1 MLKGKRAICRTL
13 SFLLRPKR
21 GGGLLALGFRDPKP
35 PISDETTT
43 SPLSCRCAAVA
54 LGLAW
59 MAKVVQSHFCDLWCR
74 QHPDEAPG
82 WVRVVTHLTHP
93 GHQPLT
99 ASFILY
105 AYVSLV
111 QRGSND
117 TIFPG
122 QNLSFPILH
131 PLHKTVF
138 VFILIPCMLENDSC
152 CYYFELVLYFSEQ
165 MCLSYLA
172 SVSWIFIFI
181 LFHSLT
187 LVKTSGCFNC
197 GWALLIMQEILV
209 KKNLK

>member
-1 MLKGKRAICRTL
+1 MRLPPLLCPVDVQQWPWGLPGWPRLSKVIFVICDAGSTL
-13 SFLLRPKR
+13 TK
-21 GGGLLALGFRDPKP
+21 LLAG
-35 PISDETTT
+35 SD
-43 SPLSCRCAAVA
+43 
-54 LGLAW
+54 W
-59 MAKVVQSHFCDLWCR
+59 
-74 QHPDEAPG
+74 
-82 WVRVVTHLTHP
+82 VVTHLTHP

-131 PLHKTVF
+131 PLRKTVF

-209 KKNLK
+209 KKN